1 MPSIIMQTFR
11 ALILV
16 LFFTTPLFSQTF
28 TVSGKVVDGDN
39 SQLSFV
45 TVLLFV
51 EGATNAIAGASTDD
65 KGNFIFNNLKESNYT
80 LKLSFIDYQT
90 KLQDISV
97 TADQNL
103 GTIVLEK
110 APETLDETVI
120 TVKKPTIV
128 KEPGKLIFNVE
139 NTSLSTGTTL
149 ELLTKTPGVLV
160 IQDQITIKG
169 TPTTIFING
178 KRVYLSAAEVA
189 SLLKNVDASVI
200 KSVEVITNPSAKYDA
215 EAGSILNITTSR
227 AISVGYKGS
236 LSGRYE
242 QAVYPKYNFGTS
254 HFYKNNWVNFYAG
267 YSFSPR
273 KEFKDQHDDIQ
284 FFNPDGSVKSIW
296 DTDFT
301 RTTRSYTHQGN
312 IIADFTLNKNN
323 SLSVSSNIFVSPN
336 KQFNN
341 TVLAEIFNGQR
352 QLDSTFTTASDLEND
367 QYNLSFSGEYKTII
381 DPKGTSLTTTV
392 NYILYD
398 DKQQQNVSTNYFL
411 PNGDFTRNNSFLT
424 DALQESNIITAGV
437 DISMPLTSASF
448 EAGAKYSNID
458 TKSSLDFFTT
468 ENNTTQFNATLSD
481 EFIYEESIYAAYVN
495 FSKEWEKWEMGIGL
509 RSEFT
514 SINGDSRS
522 LGEVNT
528 QEYFE
533 LFPSVSVQHTINDKN
548 ALGLSYARHIQRP
561 RYQSLNPFKY
571 FLNENNF
578 NGGNPNLVPAID
590 DKITL
595 SYNYKSKWFFDLYY
609 HHTENVLNLLRL
621 QDNENLIIRTVDT
634 NLIKDFQ
641 YSLDIVHVSSPTSW
655 WYLSL
660 YTSAFYFENEFF
672 ALESVEEKFSND
684 TFGLYTQVYN
694 GITFTKDRTF
704 SGDIIGVYLSDI
716 IYGSYD
722 YGNQF
727 SLSFSIRKSFW
738 DNTASISAGVNDV
751 FDTYNVPATS
761 RYYNQD
767 NTYFAQPESRL
778 YRVSFKYTFGNSRL
792 RDNNRNSKP
801 EETGRLEKN

>member
-1 MPSIIMQTFR
+1 MPSSIMQTFR
-11 ALILV
+11 TLILV

-28 TVSGKVVDGDN
+28 TVSGKVVDGN
-39 SQLSFV
+39 NAPLSFV
-45 TVLLFV
+45 TVLLFT
-51 EGATNAIAGASTDD
+51 EGASSAITGASTDD
-65 KGNFIFNNLKESNYT
+65 KGNFIFNNLKVANYT
-80 LKLSFIDYQT
+80 LTFSFVGYQT
-90 KLQDISV
+90 KHKDISV
-97 TADQNL
+97 SADQNL
-103 GTIVLEK
+103 GIIVLDRV
-110 APETLDETVI
+110 PEVLDETVI
-120 TVKKPTIV
+120 AIKRPTIV
-128 KEPGKLIFNVE
+128 KESGKLIFNVE

-169 TPTTIFING
+169 TPTVIFING
-178 KRVYLSAAEVA
+178 KRVYLSAAEVV
-189 SLLKNVDASVI
+189 SLLKNVGASAI

-215 EAGSILNITTSR
+215 EAGSILNIITTR

-242 QAVYPKYNFGTS
+242 QATYPKYNFGTS
-254 HFYKNNWVNFYAG
+254 HFYKNNWVNLYAG

-273 KEFKDQHDDIQ
+273 KEFKDQHDDIR
-284 FFNPDGSVKSIW
+284 FFNTDGSVKSVW

-301 RTTRSYTHQGN
+301 RTTRSYVHQGN
-312 IIADFTLNKNN
+312 VIADFTINKKN
-323 SLSVSSNIFVSPN
+323 SISVSSNIFVSPN

-341 TVLAEIFNGQR
+341 TVFAEIFNGQQ
-352 QLDSTFTTASDLEND
+352 QLDSTFTTVSDLEND
-367 QYNLSFSGEYKTII
+367 QYNLSFSGEYKTVV

-398 DKQQQNVSTNYFL
+398 DKQDQGVSTNYFL
-411 PNGDFTRNNSFLT
+411 PNGDFIRNNSFLT
-424 DALQESNIITAGV
+424 EALQESDIITAAV
-437 DISMPLTSASF
+437 DISVPLTSATF
-448 EAGAKYSNID
+448 DAGTKYSNID
-458 TKSSLDFFTT
+458 TRSSLDFFDT
-468 ENNTTQFNATLSD
+468 ENNTVQFNTALSD
-481 EFIYEESIYAAYVN
+481 EFIYEESIYAAYLN
-495 FSKEWEKWEMGIGL
+495 FSKEWEKWEMAIGL

-514 SINGDSRS
+514 SVNGDSRS

-528 QEYFE
+528 QEYLDF
-533 LFPSVSVQHTINDKN
+533 FPSLSVQHTINDKN
-548 ALGLSYARHIQRP
+548 TLGLSYARHIQRP

-609 HHTENVLNLLRL
+609 HHTEDVLSLLRF
-621 QDNENLIIRTVDT
+621 QDNESLIMRTVDA
-634 NLIKDFQ
+634 NLIEDFQ
-641 YSLDIVHVSSPTSW
+641 YSLDIVHVSSPTPW
-655 WYLSL
+655 WYLSM

-672 ALESVEEKFSND
+672 ALESEEEKFSND
-684 TFGLYTQVYN
+684 TFGLYAQVYN
-694 GITFTKDRTF
+694 GISFTKDRTF
-704 SGDIIGVYLSDI
+704 SGDITAVYLSDF

-727 SLSFSIRKSFW
+727 SLSFSVRKSFW

-751 FDTYNVPATS
+751 FDTYNVPVTS